1 MILMPA
7 WDRDNFVLRIWNHYE
22 RCDLIGKWA
31 ITTFARSSFRLL
43 FGAKISPSFLLNNW
57 IAWYISFHVWV
68 SSARFY
74 VLENFNAQINP
85 VFECVT
91 CNSPTELIW
100 DLYRLLFNWSQQI
113 GMTPK
118 CWSIRDVMTI
128 MVIQLINWNFLSVL
142 WMTSLTPW
150 MMIKLRVQMVSI
162 YENCSEIFNWVKIFG
177 IALVLHSFFYVHHAR
192 KSFDQNHSLFIKK
205 KMKDENQWLFLTV
218 YNFIQGYRPSLWMAK
233 YHE

>member
-1 MILMPA
+1 MTFSSRHYPGKIIFGHLED
-7 WDRDNFVLRIWNHYE
+7 WYLGKTCDELR
-22 RCDLIGKWA
+22 LISNRNEIFGRKRNVFLG
-31 ITTFARSSFRLL
+31 FAV
-43 FGAKISPSFLLNNW
+43 ISTKK
-57 IAWYISFHVWV
+57 
-68 SSARFY
+68 
-74 VLENFNAQINP
+74 NP
-85 VFECVT
+85 FIE
-91 CNSPTELIW
+91 SL

-218 YNFIQGYRPSLWMAK
+218 YTFIQGYRPSLWMAK

>member
-1 MILMPA
+1 MTFSYRHYPGKIIFGHLED
-7 WDRDNFVLRIWNHYE
+7 WYLGKTYDELR
-22 RCDLIGKWA
+22 LISNRNEIFGRKRNVFLG
-31 ITTFARSSFRLL
+31 FAV
-43 FGAKISPSFLLNNW
+43 ISTKKTPFIESL
-57 IAWYISFHVWV
+57 
-68 SSARFY
+68 
-74 VLENFNAQINP
+74 
-85 VFECVT
+85 
-91 CNSPTELIW
+91 